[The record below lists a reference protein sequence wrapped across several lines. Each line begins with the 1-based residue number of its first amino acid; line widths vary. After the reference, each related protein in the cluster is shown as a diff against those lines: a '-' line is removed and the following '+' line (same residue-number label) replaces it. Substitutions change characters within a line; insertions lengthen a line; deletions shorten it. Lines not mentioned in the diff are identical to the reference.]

1 LQPVLSRNR
10 KPRKIMKRKTMS
22 NNISRKGL
30 AFGALVA
37 VAASLFAG
45 APAHAAAGV
54 TLAPTAGDSYVG
66 VVGAT
71 FSLTSTASSE
81 IPSSSYSTVSVKVAN
96 TDGSTARV
104 TLGSNAVS
112 TASADVRST
121 DASVVVYDSSI
132 SANNKTIT
140 LQSTGSTTAHF
151 AVTSWLDANG
161 NHAVDAGELAA
172 TQTVTFLGAADLA
185 AVTTL
190 TAPAITT
197 DSSALSAKVVISG
210 VNTNYVGTPA
220 VSVDFRVGTY
230 DVRNVDWTSLA
241 GHDATTAAQ
250 SVDTRTVFNAS
261 ASLDARA
268 ATKILTAGAVITAQ
282 AYLGA
287 AKLGAVASAT
297 VASAAVTSIA
307 SAAVVGDNLL
317 ASNTFR
323 KNSAFQVKLTAT
335 GDARGISGKT
345 IKVGVTSLFTAAD
358 GRSITVNGTTYTKS
372 ADVHAATINVVTDA
386 NGVAYVNIAT
396 AGWNGDDIV
405 LAPSADNA
413 TGSLTLTQATIAY
426 TAAASVTT
434 GAVVK
439 GGTFQVGVTLKD
451 QFGVAAPAGYN
462 AQAQIVGGST
472 TTGGTDAS
480 NTYAPIVGGAA
491 TLNIVENGT
500 TTGNVRYA
508 IKYSQVDAIN
518 GGYIGSPVAVDNVDL
533 KVRAAVELVAKTV
546 TVATTSA
553 RNLAATDLTV
563 ANGGSVTNWHTIN
576 GVVSASDDVRPYAT
590 VTVSGAG
597 LLFKSGSTYAL
608 GSITVTSDAVGA
620 YSVQAA
626 SNTTGTSAVTVTS
639 GAATVSSNVVF
650 NAPLAAAGASIVIAA
665 PTAAVLVGE
674 NALVTFSVR
683 DVYGNQLTAPL
694 SLDVRGS
701 DATYNNSAVD
711 AKGFLNTVVTK
722 AAASTVDYVVGYY
735 NGTKTIT
742 TSVRVVWAPA
752 VVTVSVPDTTV
763 AGQNT
768 DVVITVTDPAG
779 NAIAGKTVTVTSTG
793 VGYLTVASDVT
804 DNNGMATVKLYANEN
819 ELGWAYVTAS
829 TTVNTV
835 SAVSAAAGFQVVA
848 PDVIPTATDSVAT
861 LTLAVPASA
870 QAGTVVDVVATA
882 TDADGNPVAGADVS
896 ATSTGVGYLAIAKG
910 TTDDNGQLV
919 LKLVVGAGENGTASV
934 TATSGS
940 AVADAAELT
949 AGVTDANV
957 TLAKKR
963 VTVDWAFAA
972 NKKVVIVRDGV
983 AIKSFVASSNAA
995 GSFSFNLKK
1004 GTHKVSVKVGGVT
1017 IDSQSYKIK

>member
-1 LQPVLSRNR
+1 
-10 KPRKIMKRKTMS
+10 MS

-230 DVRNVDWTSLA
+230 DVRDLTWTSLA
-241 GHDATTAAQ
+241 GHSATTATQ
-250 SVDTRTVFNAS
+250 STDVREFNAS
-261 ASLDARA
+261 ATLGSGADA
-268 ATKILTAGAVITAQ
+268 KILTAGAVITAQ

-317 ASNTFR
+317 ANNTFR
-323 KNSAFQVKLTAT
+323 KNAAFQVKLTAT

-386 NGVAYVNIAT
+386 SGVAYVNIAT
-396 AGWNGDDIV
+396 AGWNGDNIV

-462 AQAQIVGGST
+462 AQAQIVSDSNT

-518 GGYIGSPVAVDNVDL
+518 GGYTGSPVSISNVDL

-546 TVATTSA
+546 TVVTTSA

-563 ANGGSVTNWHTIN
+563 ANGANVTNWHTIN

-590 VTVSGAG
+590 VTISGAG
-597 LLFKSGSTYAL
+597 LFFYDGTNYAL
-608 GSITVTSDAVGA
+608 GSITVTTGANGA
-620 YSVQAA
+620 YSVNAA
-626 SNTTGTSAVTVTS
+626 GNTTGTSAVTVTS

-711 AKGFLNTVVTK
+711 AKGFLNAVVTK
-722 AAASTVDYVVGYY
+722 AAAATVDYVVGYY

-742 TSVRVVWAPA
+742 TSVRVEWAPA

-779 NAIAGKTVTVTSTG
+779 NAIAGKTVTATSTG

-819 ELGWAYVTAS
+819 ELGWAYVTAT
-829 TTVNTV
+829 TTVNSV

-848 PDVIPTATDSVAT
+848 ADVIPTATDSVAT

-983 AIKSFVASSNAA
+983 AIKSFVASSNAS

>member
-1 LQPVLSRNR
+1 
-10 KPRKIMKRKTMS
+10 MKRKTMS

-81 IPSSSYSTVSVKVAN
+81 IPSSSYGTIAVKVAN

-121 DASVVVYDSSI
+121 DASVVVYDTTI
-132 SANNKTIT
+132 SANNKTIS

-151 AVTSWLDANG
+151 AVTTWLDANG

-197 DSSALSAKVVISG
+197 DSSALSAKVVLSG

-230 DVRNVDWTSLA
+230 DVRNIDWTSLA
-241 GHDATTAAQ
+241 GHSATSATQ
-250 SVDTRTVFNAS
+250 STDVREFNVS

-268 ATKILTAGAVITAQ
+268 AAKILTAGAVISAQ

-287 AKLGAVASAT
+287 ATLGASVSKT
-297 VASAAVTSIA
+297 VASANVTAIA
-307 SAAVVGDNLL
+307 EAAVVGDNLL
-317 ASNTFR
+317 ANNTFR

-335 GDARGISGKT
+335 GDARGIAGKT
-345 IKVGVTSLFTAAD
+345 VALSITSLFTAAD

-396 AGWNGDDIV
+396 AGWNGDNIV
-405 LAPSADNA
+405 VASSADNA
-413 TGSLTLTQATIAY
+413 TGTLTLTQATIAY

-518 GGYIGSPVAVDNVDL
+518 GGYIGSPVSISNVDL
-533 KVRAAVELVAKTV
+533 KVRAAIELVAKTV

-563 ANGGSVTNWHTIN
+563 ANGSAVTNWHTIN

-597 LLFKSGSTYAL
+597 LLFYDGTNYAL
-608 GSITVTSDAVGA
+608 GSITVTADASGA
-620 YSVQAA
+620 YSVNAA
-626 SNTTGTSAVTVTS
+626 GNTTGTSAVTVTS

-683 DVYGNQLTAPL
+683 DVYGNQLTAPQ

-711 AKGFLNTVVTK
+711 AKGYLNLVATK
-722 AAASTVDYVVGYY
+722 AVASTVDYVVGYY

-779 NAIAGKTVTVTSTG
+779 NAIAGKTVSATSTG

-804 DNNGMATVKLYANEN
+804 DANGMATVKLYANEN

-829 TTVNTV
+829 TTVNNV
-835 SAVSAAAGFQVVA
+835 AAVSAAAGFQVVA

-861 LTLAVPASA
+861 LTLEVPATA

-910 TTDDNGQLV
+910 TTDDNGQV
-919 LKLVVGAGENGTASV
+919 TLKLVVGAGENGTASV
-934 TATSGS
+934 VATAGS
-940 AVADAAELT
+940 ATADAAQVT
-949 AGVTDANV
+949 AGVTDANI

-1017 IDSQSYKIK
+1017 IDTQSYKIK